1 MSKDRELYTWPER
14 LPLPLKEYSYAPKNA
29 FYRTQMESGEAR
41 HRRRSKR
48 IKTVVNVKWKIPRVD
63 MKDFRFF
70 VFELVGADAGWGY
83 FLTPLLFDGEVK
95 NMKARFMN
103 PDEPFT
109 VANEENIVHVV
120 TAQLEVMELD
130 LMKEHDF
137 FERNPDVFEVVID
150 PLHELINEDM
160 PSKFGEK

>member
-1 MSKDRELYTWPER
+1 MSNKRALYAWPER
-14 LPLPLKEYSYAPKNA
+14 LPMPFMEYSYAPKNA

-48 IKTVVNVKWKIPRVD
+48 IKTVVSVKWKIPRVD

-70 VFELVGADAGWGY
+70 VFELIGADAGWGY
-83 FLTPLLFDGEVK
+83 FLTPLLFDDEVK
-95 NMKARFMN
+95 KMRARFMN

-109 VANEENIVHVV
+109 VSNEQNHIYVV
-120 TAQLEVMELD
+120 SAQLEVMELD

-137 FERNPDVFEVVID
+137 FGRNPDVFEVVID

-160 PSKFGEK
+160 PSKFGEE